1 MRVRFR
7 LFRPQWL
14 DLEDPATLRTFV
26 WSIPAS
32 LVVSSTL
39 FFVLLKHGFLLAL
52 PAAMVVFGAML
63 LALTGATTAMAHGGA
78 RAAASLVL
86 PSGSSTPVVRD
97 FSLEKSLVIRGRV
110 AEAAE
115 SLERQLA
122 AAPGDPE
129 LCIFAAELYARDARE
144 PGRAEPLFRRAREAR
159 NVSAGPDH
167 DATQRLIDLYL
178 GPLDD
183 EARAAEELRRLID
196 RHPGTRTAKYAEG
209 TLRTLSM
216 ARPAAGRT
224 GGT

>member
-7 LFRPQWL
+7 LFRPEWL
-14 DLEDPATLRTFV
+14 DLEDLTILRALFWSLPAA
-26 WSIPAS
+26 IIGAAS
-32 LVVSSTL
+32 V
-39 FFVLLKHGFLLAL
+39 FVLLREYGVLLAFL
-52 PAAMVVFGAML
+52 GAV
-63 LALTGATTAMAHGGA
+63 LAFFAILGVTVGGTQALAHGGA

-129 LCIFAAELYARDARE
+129 LCIFAADLYAREAKE
-144 PGRAEPLFRRAREAR
+144 PRRAEPLFRRAREAAR
-159 NVSAGPDH
+159 VSAGQDH
-167 DATQRLIDLYL
+167 YATQRLIDLYL

-183 EARAAEELRRLID
+183 EARAAEELRRLIE
-196 RHPGTRTAKYAEG
+196 RHPGTRIAKYAEG
-209 TLRTLSM
+209 ALRTLPT
-216 ARPAAGRT
+216 ARPAAGQT

>member
-1 MRVRFR
+1 MRIRFR
-7 LFRPQWL
+7 LFRPEWL
-14 DLEDPATLRTFV
+14 DLEDLTILRTFI

-39 FFVLLKHGFLLAL
+39 FFVLLKHGILLAL
-52 PAAMVVFGAML
+52 PVAVLVFVATL

-78 RAAASLVL
+78 WAAASLVL

-129 LCIFAAELYARDARE
+129 ICIFAADLYAREAKE
-144 PGRAEPLFRRAREAR
+144 PRRAEPLFRRAREAAS
-159 NVSAGPDH
+159 VSAGQDH
-167 DATQRLIDLYL
+167 YATQRLIDLYL

-183 EARAAEELRRLID
+183 EARAAEELRRLIE
-196 RHPGTRTAKYAEG
+196 RHPGTRIAKYAEG
-209 TLRTLSM
+209 TLRALST
-216 ARPAAGRT
+216 ARPAAGQAR
-224 GGT
+224 GT